1 MVDGKRQ
8 HLHGGRVAN
17 DMALRALG
25 EMIGTLRRAG
35 KRVFLLQAEPGG
47 PWRVIRHWSG
57 PELLAPPVPVS
68 HILDSDREL
77 RARLAR
83 VGRESG
89 ATVLDPVTAL
99 CTGGE
104 CPATYEGGHLVY
116 MDATHFSDRF
126 ARRWLTYLDAA
137 MLGP

>member
-77 RARLAR
+77 RERLAR

-126 ARRWLTYLDAA
+126 ARRRLTYLDET
-137 MLGP
+137 MLAP